1 MAKIV
6 RIRHCLATKFWPT
19 VPLPGGQAH
28 LPSKW
33 IGWHAETK
41 FMVVLAATAFFFVA
55 QSERGWGNSP
65 SKKGGL
71 QFRTQRLVLD
81 NNEGCAVADVNRD
94 GQPDVIAGRSWY
106 EGPEFR
112 QHPLREVKAFG
123 KDYLENNGDHVL
135 DIDGDG
141 WIDVVS
147 GSFMPREIY
156 WYRNPGSEG
165 LKQNRI
171 WSRHLLAKAGTN
183 NEITFL
189 RDLDGDQKP
198 EWVVDSWNA
207 QADLMAW
214 RFQEGEDGTPQLA
227 AWVIGRGANG
237 HGMGFGDVNG
247 DGRDDILF
255 AQGWYECPPADAPA
269 DTLWKLHS
277 DWQWVGA
284 SCPVLVRDLNGDGR
298 ADIIRGNGHD
308 YGIYWLEQ
316 LEPVD
321 GKTSWR
327 EHLIDKSYS
336 QPHALAWADLD
347 GDGAGELITGKRVRA
362 HSGGDPGAAEMP
374 CLYYYQWDQAKS
386 RFHRFTI
393 EEGHVGTGLQIRVAD
408 LNGDGRPD
416 IITPGKSGTH
426 VLLNEGRQ
434 RE

>member
-1 MAKIV
+1 MVNKN
-6 RIRHCLATKFWPT
+6 RTTKPLSGCLSGSQPQRVST
-19 VPLPGGQAH
+19 
-28 LPSKW
+28 W
-33 IGWHAETK
+33 IA
-41 FMVVLAATAFFFVA
+41 A
-55 QSERGWGNSP
+55 QSGINFFITLFAWTLCATLLAESGWGNP
-65 SKKGGL
+65 PAKKDGL

-81 NNEGCAVADVNRD
+81 NNEGCAVTDINRD
-94 GQPDVIAGRSWY
+94 GHPDVVAGRSWY

-112 QHPLREVKAFG
+112 QHPLREMEAFG

-135 DIDGDG
+135 DVDGDG
-141 WIDVVS
+141 WVDVVS
-147 GSFMPREIY
+147 GSFIPREIY

-165 LKQNRI
+165 LKQNRL

-189 RDLDGDQKP
+189 YDLDGDQKP
-198 EWVVDSWNA
+198 EWVVDSWNT

-214 RFQEGEDGTPQLA
+214 RFEESEDGTPQLVP
-227 AWVIGRGANG
+227 WVIGRGVNG

-255 AQGWYECPPADAPA
+255 AQGWYECPSPDAPA
-269 DTLWKLHS
+269 DALWKLHS

-284 SCPVLVRDLNGDGR
+284 SCPVLVRDLNRDGR

-308 YGIYWLEQ
+308 YGLYWLEQ
-316 LEPVD
+316 LEPQA
-321 GKTSWR
+321 GKTLWR
-327 EHLIDKSYS
+327 EHVIDQSYS

-374 CLYYYQWDQAKS
+374 CLYYYKWDPATN
-386 RFHRFTI
+386 RFDRFTI

-426 VLLNEGRQ
+426 ILLNQGRAM
-434 RE
+434 E